1 LFSGTS
7 TVSNTSI
14 NLFLGYGKYRSDL
27 KQKYAR
33 TLIKNRL
40 MVSSSQTI
48 SVTLTGIDHHGNS
61 PEFCYKAHWH
71 LEPFKNIYFLINRI
85 LSI

>member
-1 LFSGTS
+1 
-7 TVSNTSI
+7 
-14 NLFLGYGKYRSDL
+14 
-27 KQKYAR
+27 
-33 TLIKNRL
+33 